1 MIVTGD
7 VETGAEQRNRAELAD
22 LLRQE
27 IDSGKYPVG
36 TKLPSYRQ
44 LAEMFGAA
52 PNTVGEAVRMLA
64 AEGRVKVKPNA
75 GAVVADPDDQPKTP
89 EQQLQEARAGLVE
102 VREQLRSVRR
112 DVDALDSRVADLI
125 AGLPAD

>member
-1 MIVTGD
+1 MTGD

-22 LLRQE
+22 LLRRE

-52 PNTVGEAVRMLA
+52 PNTVGEAVRTLA
-64 AEGRVKVKPNA
+64 AEGRVRVKPNA
-75 GAVVADPDDQPKTP
+75 GAVVAVPHPKTP

-102 VREQLRSVRR
+102 VRERLRSVRR